1 MAATGTGFRYAGAN
15 SDDVSNNSGWIFSAC
30 ADCFNQP
37 AAPAPALDPGSITQV
52 LAGEQANLVLQN
64 VPQDKEVVWFN
75 EDQTQELYADIANQF
90 QPVINAGTVFYAA
103 LRDVNTGCVSE
114 VLAVPVSILA
124 EYTITASAGYCT
136 GEPGP
141 LIGLDNSY
149 QGYSYQLQ
157 TSGGSNLGAPVAGTG
172 FPITFGSYPNGDYQ
186 VVVTG
191 PGPTQTITGTVNGTP
206 GNCGI
211 SVPNFCF
218 CNATDGRAPVTVKMS
233 APSGQNWTVKVVMG
247 LYLTSSPPAPA
258 APTPMPVGTAL
269 TDIGGNMYTLDGIRL
284 TTKGFWVQVTNG
296 SSDFDIMVGNASW

>member
-1 MAATGTGFRYAGAN
+1 M
-15 SDDVSNNSGWIFSAC
+15 
-30 ADCFNQP
+30 
-37 AAPAPALDPGSITQV
+37 
-52 LAGEQANLVLQN
+52 
-64 VPQDKEVVWFN
+64 
-75 EDQTQELYADIANQF
+75 
-90 QPVINAGTVFYAA
+90 FYAA